1 MRLGKLLSVGEIVDT
16 TVAEAPQPPVQPQP
30 AEPVEVP
37 EIPAPV
43 ASR

>member
-16 TVAEAPQPPVQPQP
+16 AVAEAPSVPVQPQP

-37 EIPAPV
+37 EIPAP
-43 ASR
+43 AGSR